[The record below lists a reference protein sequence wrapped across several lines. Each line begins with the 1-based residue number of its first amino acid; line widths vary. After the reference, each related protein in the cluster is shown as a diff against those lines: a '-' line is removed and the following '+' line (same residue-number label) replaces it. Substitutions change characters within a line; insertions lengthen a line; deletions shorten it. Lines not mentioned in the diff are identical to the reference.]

1 MAIRQ
6 PPAQLQAPE
15 YAALP
20 QGTVLHRVH
29 LTAYRGAEFNPGRGG
44 PTRFAPF
51 NDGAGTV
58 VPSLYASTTLR
69 AAIHE
74 TLFHDI
80 PANARTR
87 TARLREVHL
96 RTHSEI
102 ETVRDLRLVALRNP
116 TLARWGISRNK
127 LISSS
132 PALYEQT
139 VLWAEAV
146 HRNIPDADGLVWT
159 SNQCDPDGACLFFGD
174 RVGETDFMVRG
185 ARDGMT
191 DKTFLKD
198 VRDEGRLRGI
208 VLTV

>member
-1 MAIRQ
+1 M
-6 PPAQLQAPE
+6 PAHLSISFNQ
-15 YAALP
+15 
-20 QGTVLHRVH
+20 TVR
-29 LTAYRGAEFNPGRGG
+29 TQG
-44 PTRFAPF
+44 PTP
-51 NDGAGTV
+51 
-58 VPSLYASTTLR
+58 LR

-80 PANARTR
+80 PADARTK